1 MQPLLAFSP
10 LIQTPSRRH
19 SALGRHLMQGR
30 SLLPWTLPQITQDEP
45 KSCEK
50 SHLTACHGD
59 ARGSQGVHP
68 SSSQGVRGPAS
79 WSCCCAWGRAGG
91 AVTSSQSSSCP
102 ARGPHGLR
110 LGHRAAPPTFPG
122 TCLVSVLSQRLE
134 LWAAISACE
143 SFVAC
148 GDMDTRH
155 QSSDNKHLRKAGSVS
170 GTCPAHLTPVPQ
182 APHGLSLSFCRH
194 RN

>member
-1 MQPLLAFSP
+1 
-10 LIQTPSRRH
+10 
-19 SALGRHLMQGR
+19 MQGR

-50 SHLTACHGD
+50 SRLTACHGD
-59 ARGSQGVHP
+59 ARGSQGAHP

-79 WSCCCAWGRAGG
+79 WSCWCAPGVGLGG
-91 AVTSSQSSSCP
+91 SDQFAEQLLPSQGPTRSASRPQSCP
-102 ARGPHGLR
+102 
-110 LGHRAAPPTFPG
+110 PPTFPG

-134 LWAAISACE
+134 LWATISACE